1 MATRDVTLAYDDD
14 AKGTMGTRDVTLV
27 YDDDS
32 CKLFALILNVP
43 RMNIPTKDDD
53 DDENS
58 TLQLEN
64 SPEKVGEGRGREKM
78 KDMMLS
84 PRKAKAEKAKARVA
98 KYRAKLSDEK
108 REALNKKRR
117 EKRANQAISDEKR
130 EALNKQRRE
139 KRANLPVEKV
149 NAEREKSRLRMQ
161 LQRQKKVA
169 DTDTSDTCSEEDVT
183 DEETDSDSEEEVT
196 DGELEWLEKDLETLI
211 KEEDQKTNTRKMMKK
226 TYFQLRNLRCSKAD
240 NFKTNEIKNLREGYS
255 TMQPSNDDFQRM
267 KRLMAEVED
276 AYNSDSDPDYISAM
290 ENNKK
295 RMAEK
300 RKNLT
305 EDEKE
310 EIRRKDRE
318 RKSMKRK
325 EIGNKNPTTSKQKK
339 NIEDYYMYNEKEHN
353 RNYKRRVRAERSEA
367 EAEFDKIET
376 AIAVRKYRAEGKEYL
391 QGEIYLENCEKE
403 EYKKMSREKFRRD
416 PYKKKG
422 REVEEIDIW
431 VSYYDG
437 SSENKDVLKK
447 RKPDIFAKIEDRK
460 KEECEISEEDDEE
473 SEEQRMQML
482 ERRKENAARM
492 KRCRDRKQVL
502 LQTPI
507 DLPELPKSEYEL
519 LRDKNVKEL
528 EEMRRACGFFG

>member
-1 MATRDVTLAYDDD
+1 
-14 AKGTMGTRDVTLV
+14 
-27 YDDDS
+27 
-32 CKLFALILNVP
+32 
-43 RMNIPTKDDD
+43 MNIPTKDD

-130 EALNKQRRE
+130 EALNKQRQK

-169 DTDTSDTCSEEDVT
+169 DADTSDTCSEEDVT

-276 AYNSDSDPDYISAM
+276 AFNSDSDPDYISSM

-325 EIGNKNPTTSKQKK
+325 EIGNKNPTTSKPKK

-376 AIAVRKYRAEGKEYL
+376 AIAVRKYRAEGKESL
-391 QGEIYLENCEKE
+391 QWEIYLENCEKE

-416 PYKKKG
+416 PYKKKE
-422 REVEEIDIW
+422 RELFEIEIW
-431 VSYYDG
+431 ESYYDC

-447 RKPDIFAKIEDRK
+447 RKPEIFAKIEDSKR
-460 KEECEISEEDDEE
+460 EESEISEEDEEESEISEEDEEE
-473 SEEQRMQML
+473 SEEQRII
-482 ERRKENAARM
+482 ERRRENADRA
-492 KRCRDRKQVL
+492 KKCRERKQAL
-502 LQTPI
+502 LQKPI
-507 DLPELPKSEYEL
+507 DIPDLPKSEYEL

-528 EEMRRACGFFG
+528 EEMKRACGFFDN

>member
-1 MATRDVTLAYDDD
+1 
-14 AKGTMGTRDVTLV
+14 
-27 YDDDS
+27 
-32 CKLFALILNVP
+32 
-43 RMNIPTKDDD
+43 MNIPTKDD

-117 EKRANQAISDEKR
+117 ENRANQAMSDEKR

-139 KRANLPVEKV
+139 KRANLPAEKV

-161 LQRQKKVA
+161 LQRQKKVVQKHA
-169 DTDTSDTCSEEDVT
+169 DTSDTCSEEDVT

-255 TMQPSNDDFQRM
+255 SMQPSNEDFQRM

-276 AYNSDSDPDYISAM
+276 AYNSDSDPDYISSM

-325 EIGNKNPTTSKQKK
+325 EIGNKNPTTSKPKK

-391 QGEIYLENCEKE
+391 QWEIYLENCEKE

-473 SEEQRMQML
+473 SEEQRMQTF
-482 ERRKENAARM
+482 ERKKENAARM
-492 KRCRDRKQVL
+492 KRCRDRKQEL

-528 EEMRRACGFFG
+528 EEMRRACGFFS